1 MAKMGFS
8 EYMETLGADRQNVDR
23 LKTEMIEAV
32 EEYKLKEIRKTLG
45 MTQTALASAAGIS
58 QNRVSDIENGRTS
71 SLRIG
76 TLSRYADALGCDV
89 EIRITPR
96 KKEAVAF
103 PAGSVRLAVG

>member
-1 MAKMGFS
+1 MAEMSFS
-8 EYMETLGADRQNVDR
+8 EYMESLGADRQNVER
-23 LKTEMIEAV
+23 LKEEMVDAV

-45 MTQTALASAAGIS
+45 MTQTALATAAGIS

-89 EIRITPR
+89 EIRIMPR
-96 KKEAVAF
+96 KEKATSF
-103 PAGSVRLAVG
+103 PADSVRLAVG